1 MSCGWTLAGVIMA
14 GIAGV
19 VGMIRA
25 QEQAPVQS
33 PPGAQLPTPKP
44 RDVPLATQGPGPDS
58 APLRVVIAGMVHGHV
73 DGFLASAVKRKGI
86 EIVGVAEPDRT
97 LFDRY
102 AKKYGLDGKLYH
114 EELQATLAMTK
125 PQAVLVYTSTA
136 EHRKVV
142 EICAKAAAISGG
154 QKALAVMMEKPLA
167 ASADDA
173 HAIAEVAKKAN
184 MPVIVNY
191 ETTWYRSN
199 WGAYDLVHSGAI
211 GEIRKVVVHD
221 GHQGPKEI
229 GVQPEFFSWL
239 TDPKLDGAGALYD
252 FGCYGADLM
261 TWLMNGE
268 PPLTVTA
275 VTQQIKPDIYL
286 KVDDEATIV
295 LTYPK
300 AQAIVQASW
309 NWPFD
314 RKDMEVYGQ
323 KGYVITVKRDEMDVR
338 LPGEAAAKRV
348 QAKPVPDPNEDSI
361 TYLRAVVFGGM
372 KPEGPG
378 SLETNLVASEILD
391 AARESAKSGKTMR
404 LGTK

>member
-1 MSCGWTLAGVIMA
+1 MRFGWTMA
-14 GIAGV
+14 GMAVAAIAGV
-19 VGMIRA
+19 AGMIRG
-25 QEQAPVQS
+25 QEQAPAKS
-33 PPGAQLPTPKP
+33 PPGAELPTPP
-44 RDVPLATQGPGPDS
+44 RDVPLAAHGPGPDS
-58 APLRVVIAGMVHGHV
+58 GPLRVVIAGMVHGHV
-73 DGFLASAVKRKGI
+73 DGFLASAVKRQDI
-86 EIVGVAEPDRT
+86 EIVGVAEPDRA

-102 AKKYGLDGKLYH
+102 AKKYGLDSRLYH
-114 EELQATLAMTK
+114 ADLEEMLGATK
-125 PQAVLVYTSTA
+125 PQAVLAYTSTA

-142 EICAKAAAISGG
+142 EICAKVAASSGSE
-154 QKALAVMMEKPLA
+154 KPLAVMMEKPLA
-167 ASADDA
+167 VSAEDA
-173 HAIAEVAKKAN
+173 HAIAELAKKAN

-191 ETTWYRSN
+191 ETTWYHSN
-199 WGAYDLVHSGAI
+199 WGAHDLVRSGAI
-211 GEIRKVVVHD
+211 GDIRKVVVYD

-239 TDPKLDGAGALYD
+239 TDPKLDGGGALYD

-268 PPLTVTA
+268 RPLTVTA
-275 VTQQIKPDIYL
+275 VTQQIKPDIYP

-295 LTYPK
+295 LTYPQ

-348 QAKPVPDPNEDSI
+348 EAKPVPEPNEDSI
-361 TYLRAVVFGGM
+361 TYLRAVVFDGM

-378 SLETNLVASEILD
+378 SLETNVVVSEILD
-391 AARESAKSGKTMR
+391 AARESAKSGKTVR
-404 LGTK
+404 LREK